1 MKFWPNTHAFGGFLV
16 TTRDS
21 QRLRVTMEKSGAAR
35 HEAGRHTV
43 YLWNMQMGRRLFS
56 GVGLVDGKFVR
67 GPVELARKPETMI
80 GYCASLDIDEV
91 IRVHTDAFGMYP
103 VFYSDEFVTDRLHL
117 AMMARPEVDASAVLS
132 MFHDD
137 WMFGQQFNCM
147 RTPVLGVRVLAVG
160 ERIEIDSRVRVLRDV
175 EPSVDKPIDP
185 ADYHDLIR
193 KGADEIRAN
202 LSAVLDNN
210 KRAVC
215 AITGGRDSRVNLAA
229 LVSLGRVQDVRF
241 TTLDVEDDLAIG
253 SGLVK
258 WAGGT
263 YRSELPV
270 DDWVPLTFEDAYE
283 HRRSVNFG
291 SHHQMNKNGVTVLHQ
306 LNEEPQVLLG
316 GGMGETFRT
325 MYIEQG
331 FGNHELYSYA
341 GIQAE
346 LRRHCTG
353 EKFFPG
359 LFTEISHLLGETF
372 EGLPGKTIAERFESH
387 YLNFRNRLHFR
398 GLHQASFGGA
408 IDIHPLMAPSLLRAA
423 RSLPFSEKA
432 SGRVIYD
439 VTRELCPAI
448 ARFQYGTPWRS
459 DMTTSPYFNRAL
471 GPTDIISLVP
481 APELA
486 AAGARSTPAPRK
498 PRPRMNVDVEALLE
512 TSFKENLDVL
522 SSGMFPELSGQAFR
536 DYAQWAH
543 SKKPQRWRV
552 LASKVQSVVDYEA
565 VSKEV
570 RGAALAG

>member
-1 MKFWPNTHAFGGFLV
+1 MKFWPNTHAFGGFLA

-21 QRLRVTMEKSGAAR
+21 RHLRVMMEKSGAER

-56 GVGLVDGKFVR
+56 GVGIVDGKFVR
-67 GPVELARKPETMI
+67 GPVELTRQPEAMV
-80 GYCASLDIDEV
+80 GYCASLDIGEV
-91 IRVHTDAFGMYP
+91 IRVRTDAFGMYP

-117 AMMARPEVDASAVLS
+117 AMMARPEVDVAAVLS

-137 WMFGQQFNCM
+137 WMFGQQFNCK
-147 RTPVLGVRVLAVG
+147 RTPVLGVRMLAVG
-160 ERIEIDSRVRVLRDV
+160 ERIEIDSRVRMHRSIDR
-175 EPSVDKPIDP
+175 SADQPIDP

-202 LSAVLDNN
+202 LTAILDNN
-210 KRAVC
+210 KRVTC
-215 AITGGRDSRVNLAA
+215 AITGGRDSRINLAA
-229 LVSLGRVQDVRF
+229 LVSLGRAQDVRY
-241 TTLDVEDDLAIG
+241 TTLDVDDDLAIG

-258 WAGGT
+258 WAGGA
-263 YRSELPV
+263 YGSELPV
-270 DDWVPLTFEDAYE
+270 DGWVPLTFEEAHE

-291 SHHQMNKNGVTVLHQ
+291 SHHFTSEKGLVVLHQ
-306 LNEEPQVLLG
+306 LNENPQVLIG

-331 FGNHELYSYA
+331 FGNHSPYSYA
-341 GIQAE
+341 GIQEE
-346 LRRHCTG
+346 LIRHCTG
-353 EKFFPG
+353 DKFFPG
-359 LFTEISHLLGETF
+359 LSTEISHLLGETF
-372 EGLPGKTIAERFESH
+372 EDLTGKTIAERFEDH
-387 YLNFRNRLHFR
+387 YLNYRNRLHFR

-439 VTRELCPAI
+439 VTRELCPTI
-448 ARFQYGTPWRS
+448 ARFPYGTPWPS

-471 GPTDIISLVP
+471 GPTDPISIVP

-486 AAGARSTPAPRK
+486 AEGAKCTPAPRK
-498 PRPRMNVDVEALLE
+498 PRPRMNIDVKALLE
-512 TSFKENLDVL
+512 TSFKENLEVL
-522 SSGMFPELSGQAFR
+522 SSGIFPELSGQAFR
-536 DYAQWAH
+536 EYAQWAH

-552 LASKVQSVVDYEA
+552 LASKIQAVVDYEA
-565 VSKEV
+565 VSKEA
-570 RGAALAG
+570 RGVALAD